1 MTDSAVDDL
10 WHQPAGTTD
19 SVRDRDALLLRWL
32 ASDDPTLWAR
42 AVAQEGHAGL
52 AAWLVERGSRGLA
65 LRDAECWRVVLGIS
79 SVDFPYPTEFLA
91 WRTPVEEDHAWLA
104 FVA

>member
-1 MTDSAVDDL
+1 MSDLAVDDL

-19 SVRDRDALLLRWL
+19 PVRDRDALLLRWL

-42 AVAQEGHAGL
+42 AVDQEGHAGL
-52 AAWLVERGSRGLA
+52 AAWLVERGSHGLP
-65 LRDAECWRVVLGIS
+65 LRDVECWRVVLGIS
-79 SVDFPYPTEFLA
+79 SVGFPYPTEFLP
-91 WRTPVEEDHAWLA
+91 WRTLVEEDHAWLA